1 MSQLTTEIK
10 LLNESESINF
20 AGLVASIVAKDKGF
34 ENGLIFYLYGDLG
47 AGKSFFSRA
56 FVQYF
61 LPGQKVKSPTYTI
74 VESYKFSINTIHH
87 FDLYRLCDPEELE
100 YLAIRDMLSGDFVA
114 LVEWP
119 QRGYPILPDAD
130 VELEFSYLHIGE
142 SLGRSAEMKAVSQK
156 GADFVEKL
164 RAQVSD

>member
-1 MSQLTTEIK
+1 MINFECQLRD
-10 LLNESESINF
+10 ESESLDF
-20 AGLVASIVAKDKGF
+20 AGLAANCVQELNGF
-34 ENGLIFYLYGDLG
+34 HGGLIFYLKGDLG

-56 FVQYF
+56 FIQHF
-61 LPGQKVKSPTYTI
+61 IPEQKVKSPTYSI
-74 VESYKFSINTIHH
+74 VETYNFSTNSIHH
-87 FDLYRLCDPEELE
+87 LDLYRLCDPEELE